1 MATVEQH
8 DVIVIGAGFG
18 GLYAT
23 YLLRNSGFDVI
34 ALERGSG
41 VGGTWY
47 WNRYPGARC
56 DVESLQYS
64 YSFDKQ
70 LEQEWEWSERY
81 AGQPEILEY
90 AEHVASRFD
99 LEPNIR
105 FDTNVEKLDF
115 SEGNSTW
122 TVSTNGTTYRAP
134 FVVAATGCLSTA
146 NHPEFEGI
154 NDFQGGIYHT
164 GKWPHEGVDFTGQRV
179 AVIGTGSSAVQS
191 IPVIAQQAAQL
202 TVFQRTPNYSV
213 PARNEPLEPQTQ
225 ADVKADYENLRR
237 AARSERSGILT
248 TFPLNEDSAK
258 EADEADFRSRMDERW
273 EYGGFSFY
281 RSYADIVV
289 DPTSNERVA
298 EYVRERIA
306 NVVEDSD
313 LATLLSPSNT
323 IACKRP
329 CLDTDYYET
338 FNNEHVELVD
348 ISVCGIDRL
357 TRQGVIAGGSQ
368 YDFDA
373 IVFAT
378 GFDAMTGAL
387 LGMNITGR
395 DELSLDVAW
404 EAGPRTYLGLSVPH
418 FPNLFTVTG
427 PGSPSVLTNMIV
439 AIEQHVEWICACLR
453 SMRSEG
459 RQSIEATDAAADS
472 WVDHVNTVADETLY
486 PSCNSWYLGSNIP
499 GKTRVFMP
507 LIGFPTYAEK
517 CEEVAANG
525 YSGFVLT

>member
-1 MATVEQH
+1 MDTVEQH

-64 YSFDKQ
+64 YSFDKK

-105 FDTNVEKLDF
+105 FDTDVKKLDF
-115 SEGNSTW
+115 SEDNSTW

-146 NHPEFEGI
+146 NRPEFEGI
-154 NDFQGGIYHT
+154 NEFEGLIYHT
-164 GKWPHEGVDFTGQRV
+164 GKWPHEGVDFTSQRV

-191 IPVIAQQAAQL
+191 IPVIAEQAAQL

-213 PARNEPLEPQTQ
+213 PARNEPLEPQVQ
-225 ADVKADYENLRR
+225 ADAKADYENLRR
-237 AARSERSGILT
+237 AARTEPSGILS
-248 TFPLNEDSAK
+248 TFPSNEDSAK
-258 EADEADFRSRMDERW
+258 EADETGFRSRMDERW
-273 EYGGFSFY
+273 KYGGFSFY
-281 RSYADIVV
+281 RSYADIVI

-298 EYVRERIA
+298 DYVRGRIA
-306 NVVEDSD
+306 DVVDNSEV
-313 LATLLSPSNT
+313 ANLLSPSNT

-338 FNNEHVELVD
+338 FNRDHVHLVD
-348 ISVCGIDRL
+348 ISSCGIDRF
-357 TRQGVIAGGSQ
+357 TPQGIIAGGSH
-368 YDFDA
+368 YDVDA

-395 DELSLDVAW
+395 DGLALDDAW
-404 EAGPRTYLGLSVPH
+404 EAGPRTYLGLGVPR

-453 SMRSEG
+453 NMRSEG
-459 RQSIEATDAAADS
+459 HQSIEATDAAADS
-472 WVDHVNTVADETLY
+472 WVDHVNTVADQTLY